1 MDQPQPQPN
10 IAINGDEARILMASM
25 MDGSVQAPTNI
36 VISLFTRLN
45 ELSVNQPPQLQ
56 AESNDQ

>member
-1 MDQPQPQPN
+1 MDRPQPPPN
-10 IAINGDEARILMASM
+10 IALNGDEARILMASM

-45 ELSVNQPPQLQ
+45 ELSINQPPQLS
-56 AESNDQ
+56 ETPNE